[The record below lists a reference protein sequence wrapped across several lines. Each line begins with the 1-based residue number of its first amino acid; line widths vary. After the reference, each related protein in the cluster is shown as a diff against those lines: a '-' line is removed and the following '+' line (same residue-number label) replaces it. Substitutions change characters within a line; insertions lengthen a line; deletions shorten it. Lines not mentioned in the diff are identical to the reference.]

1 MGQFFGGV
9 RCFVKVREEIL
20 AIDPEFTVVCSV
32 TWPLDGSESGGDL
45 VLRSFSSIAL
55 RIPYCAQFHT

>member
-9 RCFVKVREEIL
+9 RCFVKVTEEIL
-20 AIDPEFTVVCSV
+20 AIDPDFTVVYSV

-45 VLRSFSSIAL
+45 VLRQTLLLLFCKSSCFYAS
-55 RIPYCAQFHT
+55 